1 MKMSERAINAP
12 QGLNAR
18 RLEATIMDKMP
29 ADTWLTVTQTS
40 RLIRVQEDRIPSTR
54 RKFGVLHVHKQK
66 KTPRELSDTIRAQIG
81 ASKALI
87 IDVHPD
93 KQRGWHVTVY
103 GYEPN
108 IVARAQSLAEAAAD
122 FLRTEFNLGA

>member
-1 MKMSERAINAP
+1 
-12 QGLNAR
+12 
-18 RLEATIMDKMP
+18 
-29 ADTWLTVTQTS
+29 
-40 RLIRVQEDRIPSTR
+40 
-54 RKFGVLHVHKQK
+54 VHKQK